1 MSLRGCSSDVAKR
14 GFCAGCG
21 STISYDGD
29 DDSEVIWLTAGTHND
44 AGCLPQREHVYVED
58 SPHAVA
64 TRPAEF
70 IGLRLR
76 SLSRPRD
83 QVRKRPGE
91 LPTLDTQRSSSL
103 GRTDLGFGWQ
113 RNGLRTLRANPLYAD
128 GTSH

>member
-58 SPHAVA
+58 KLVWVASQKPTRSGHA
-64 TRPAEF
+64 
-70 IGLRLR
+70 
-76 SLSRPRD
+76 PRRVHRAALAITVEA
-83 QVRKRPGE
+83 QRPGE
-91 LPTLDTQRSSSL
+91 KTT
-103 GRTDLGFGWQ
+103 GKV
-113 RNGLRTLRANPLYAD
+113 
-128 GTSH
+128 SHTRHAALELTRKD